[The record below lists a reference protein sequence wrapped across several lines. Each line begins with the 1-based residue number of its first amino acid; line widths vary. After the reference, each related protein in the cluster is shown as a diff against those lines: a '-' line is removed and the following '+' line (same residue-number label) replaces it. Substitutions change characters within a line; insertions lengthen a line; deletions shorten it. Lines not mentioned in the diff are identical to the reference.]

1 MKYCILILLF
11 VIIVFICLKTYK
23 ETSYKEGFVEGFEDR
38 TLIISRYNE
47 KLEWL
52 ETEPFS
58 NYPYIVCNKGN
69 DSSYLKTE
77 NFKKEIK
84 INNIGKLA
92 HTYLYYI
99 IEDYDNLSKI
109 NIFLPNSLDDG
120 DKMYRAIKLIR
131 ELDNKIN
138 TNKTNTPPDKYE
150 KAKISTLFLYD
161 ISFPNM
167 KEVFYNFQIDE
178 SLGMPETPPSKKVE
192 LSASRPFG
200 KWYERFFGHIKTTHY
215 CIYGIFSISK
225 EDIKAKPKSYYEELI
240 KEVQTSNPEQEQY
253 FERAWEAIFYPL
265 KSTDFFKYEIL

>member
-11 VIIVFICLKTYK
+11 VIIVFICLKKTYK
-23 ETSYKEGFVEGFEDR
+23 ERFVEGFEDR

-52 ETEPFS
+52 KNEPFS

-99 IEDYDNLSKI
+99 IKDFDNLSKI

-120 DKMYRAIKLIR
+120 DKMYRARKLVR
-131 ELDNKIN
+131 EIDKKNDAIDKNKIR
-138 TNKTNTPPDKYE
+138 DKYDID
-150 KAKISTLFLYD
+150 KNISSLFLYD
-161 ISFPNM
+161 FSFPNM
-167 KEVFYNFQIDE
+167 KNAFYNFEIDE
-178 SLGMPETPPSKKVE
+178 NLGMPETPPSKKVE
-192 LSASRPFG
+192 LSATRPFG
-200 KWYERFFGHIKTTHY
+200 KWYERFFGDIKTTHY

-225 EDIKAKPKSYYEELI
+225 EDIKVKPKSYYEELI

-265 KSTDFFKYEIL
+265 KSTDFFKYDIL